1 MSYED
6 YIKDSKLNV
15 LISKMNVTN
24 RDNCC
29 VLTDVYL
36 KSVDHTKR
44 EKLKNIGC
52 SVECGYSYLT
62 ALEYKKL
69 TYLCKY
75 LNLWLDEQKST
86 HINGIS
92 VITDAQWKL
101 IDKLWNALDADE
113 DYSKCI
119 RQQNIHSIS
128 ENKKHMELLTYC
140 INRDHIKE
148 MCEDVIEYTSDT
160 QNFCPALSEYTDTYY
175 EKFKS
180 ENPCLD
186 NSATDNLYKYYVSQE
201 CNLYDM
207 PKTFPK
213 FDLHSKKVLYE
224 NNSIIAI
231 NKCTNTVESY
241 GPVAKE
247 NRSKDEENP
256 DRDAKNAARVEV
268 NASEG
273 KYVHS
278 KLDDHKARLGD
289 DRAKLDVDPA
299 EHAQLDIP
307 SPTGDLNGDDA
318 TIRTMHG
325 NSIEEITS
333 PKLGTIGATLAG
345 SSLFLIMMYKYT
357 PLGSWVST
365 RILGRNKLMENMKKN
380 NYELLL
386 SDVGNQE
393 ASLNDMMYHI
403 SYNSSSNQ

>member
-15 LISKMNVTN
+15 LISKMSVTN

-44 EKLKNIGC
+44 KKLKNIGC
-52 SVECGYSYLT
+52 SIECGYRYLT
-62 ALEYKKL
+62 AFDANTL
-69 TYLCKY
+69 TDLCEY
-75 LNLWLDEQKST
+75 LNLWLDVQRST
-86 HINGIS
+86 HIKGIS
-92 VITDAQWKL
+92 TITDEQWSL
-101 IDKLWNALDADE
+101 IDKLWNDLDKHE
-113 DYSKCI
+113 DISKCK
-119 RQQNIHSIS
+119 RQQDSYDIS
-128 ENKKHMELLTYC
+128 DKKKHMELLEYC
-140 INRDHIKE
+140 MYRDHIKKW
-148 MCEDVIEYTSDT
+148 CEYAIKYPIYTQYYCT
-160 QNFCPALSEYTDTYY
+160 ALSQYTNEYYN
-175 EKFKS
+175 KFKS

-256 DRDAKNAARVEV
+256 DRDAKNAARVEE

-393 ASLNDMMYHI
+393 ASLNDTMYHI